1 MTITTK
7 KSRLR
12 RAGRVTSVFLASAVA
27 AGGICGG
34 AGISAAATPDTP
46 STVSPDAPQSGT
58 SSWSVTNRTGEP
70 VWGYLEIE
78 KGSSTGSR
86 IGWPKDA
93 PVPSGAGDR
102 KQVQGSGNLYT
113 QGRICYRGAWW
124 NLPRDNYGGTENEV
138 DHWNLVA
145 AVYDRDTL
153 TVEDAERRYVKPMPM
168 IRTPGDSGCGSMSSA

>member
-78 KGSSTGSR
+78 KESTTSR

-102 KQVQGSGNLYT
+102 APEAGGGGITYT
-113 QGRICYRGAWW
+113 QGRICYHGAWW
-124 NLPRDNYGGTENEV
+124 NLPRDNYDV
-138 DHWNLVA
+138 YKWNLVA
-145 AVYDRDTL
+145 AAYDRDTL
-153 TVEDAERRYVKPMPM
+153 TVEDAEHRYVKPMPM
-168 IRTPGDSGCGSMSSA
+168 IRTPGDSGCGSMSGA